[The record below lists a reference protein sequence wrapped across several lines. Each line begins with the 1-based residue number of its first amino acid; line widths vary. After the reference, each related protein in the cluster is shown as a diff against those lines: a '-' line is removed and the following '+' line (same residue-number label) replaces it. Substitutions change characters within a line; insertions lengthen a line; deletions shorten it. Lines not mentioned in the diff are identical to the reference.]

1 MIIKIDCKYLNEQ
14 INFLDMYC
22 GMVTDEYKK
31 ELVGG
36 VVSLLSEINFA
47 VETNEDISFEKYE
60 EE

>member
-1 MIIKIDCKYLNEQ
+1 MIIEIDCKYLNEQ

-22 GMVTDEYKK
+22 GMITDEYKK
-31 ELVGG
+31 GLVDGI
-36 VVSLLSEINFA
+36 VSLLSEINFA